1 MTPQFHLSRYQST
14 CQGRS
19 VVLTS
24 MDLVCKCCSLMRG
37 LIGIVALC
45 IISAVGCRNATTA
58 DVGSKSPTK
67 KPSVDHK
74 QALAKPT
81 KGVQPHPQT
90 SEFNQNR
97 LSKDHTLFVVAFDSV
112 TRQDYF
118 LSKYQWLIT
127 QSQTEQVQDL
137 VDSFELDFKRLRD
150 QRASIL
156 ETARD
161 GQDTE
166 LLLKNNRIEIVL
178 LSRQVHGS
186 IYREILSE
194 EQCKRYMSEYK
205 SRSAVKKGRE
215 QSQE

>member
-1 MTPQFHLSRYQST
+1 M
-14 CQGRS
+14 
-19 VVLTS
+19 
-24 MDLVCKCCSLMRG
+24 MRG

-58 DVGSKSPTK
+58 DVSSKSLTE

-90 SEFNQNR
+90 SEFNQNQ
-97 LSKDHTLFVVAFDSV
+97 LAKDHTLFVVAFDSM
-112 TRQDYF
+112 TRQNYF
-118 LSKYQWLIT
+118 LSNYQLIVT
-127 QSQTEQVQDL
+127 QSQIEQVQDL

-178 LSRQVHGS
+178 LSRQVHGR
-186 IYREILSE
+186 ITREILSE
-194 EQCKRYMSEYK
+194 EQRKRFLSEFK
-205 SRSAVKKGRE
+205 SRIAVKKRRE